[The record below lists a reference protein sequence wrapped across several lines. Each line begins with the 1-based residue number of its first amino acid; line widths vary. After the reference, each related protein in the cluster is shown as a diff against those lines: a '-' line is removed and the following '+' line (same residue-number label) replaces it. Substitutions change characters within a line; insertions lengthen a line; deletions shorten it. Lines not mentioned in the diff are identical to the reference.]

1 MNDGFAGVDDSEGD
15 GEGNNIGDSGIPM
28 MGVKDDSVGNGVGT
42 MGKYCDIVLEVI
54 LGAEVG
60 TVS

>member
-1 MNDGFAGVDDSEGD
+1 VNDGFAGVDDSEGD
-15 GEGNNIGDSGIPM
+15 GVGDNIGDSGIPM

-42 MGKYCDIVLEVI
+42 MGKYSDIVLEVI
-54 LGAEVG
+54 LYAEVG

>member
-1 MNDGFAGVDDSEGD
+1 MIILLVFDDSEGD
-15 GEGNNIGDSGIPM
+15 GVGDNIGDSGKPM

-42 MGKYCDIVLEVI
+42 MGKYSDIVLEVI
-54 LGAEVG
+54 LYAEVG